1 MAHRPLK
8 RKESLATLGKAGA
21 FSPTYGLCSVGYVQE
36 RHERLLGRAVEVDLV
51 GAVLRGGKRRT
62 FRMTIA
68 EGPGRT
74 P

>member
-8 RKESLATLGKAGA
+8 RKEFLATLGKTGA

-36 RHERLLGRAVEVDLV
+36 MHERLLGRPVEVDLV
-51 GAVLRGGKRRT
+51 DAVLRGGKRCT

-68 EGPGRT
+68 
-74 P
+74 